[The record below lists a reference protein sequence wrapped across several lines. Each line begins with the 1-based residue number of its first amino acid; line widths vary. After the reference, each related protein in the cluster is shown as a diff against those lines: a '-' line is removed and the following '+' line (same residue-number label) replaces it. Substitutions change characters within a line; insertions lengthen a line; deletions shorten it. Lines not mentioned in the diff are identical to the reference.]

1 MNVKVADILMID
13 TKEFAEKALMQFV
26 HNKIAMSSYPSL
38 IHGCD
43 HYVLSI
49 DGTMKITVC
58 HQGYTM
64 DDDTHE
70 TIFIP
75 LSDEEKREVIGLVH
89 LYGHNEVEVFKDFV
103 SWSNK

>member
-26 HNKIAMSSYPSL
+26 HNKIEMSNCPRL
-38 IHGCD
+38 IYGD
-43 HYVLSI
+43 YHYVISI

-75 LSDEEKREVIGLVH
+75 LSDEEKREVIGLIH
-89 LYGHNEVEVFKDFV
+89 LYGHDTVNVFKDFV
-103 SWSNK
+103 SL